1 MWEFA
6 CRCRPGDTPIV
17 LILLGGGGDA
27 LMASLVTVVP
37 QVAWACLDSKVMHAW
52 HAVSMPGQSLTAVSC
67 CGCPLMLK

>member
-17 LILLGGGGDA
+17 LILLGGGSDA

-37 QVAWACLDSKVMHAW
+37 LG
-52 HAVSMPGQSLTAVSC
+52 MP
-67 CGCPLMLK
+67 

>member
-37 QVAWACLDSKVMHAW
+37 RWPGHA
-52 HAVSMPGQSLTAVSC
+52 LTARSC
-67 CGCPLMLK
+67 MLGMLCPCQGSP